1 MLYNK
6 FMLCIWKMKNANQS
20 EANASVICAR
30 IGVNVLTSGSL
41 MGKNVRGLR
50 ACKYIVYKPI

>member
-41 MGKNVRGLR
+41 MGKNVG
-50 ACKYIVYKPI
+50 A